1 MLRIDFELL
10 DYEPHHAQ
18 ITYEGKPFTGI
29 VFEVDKQGLL
39 MEQNCL
45 EGQFHGLKLTYF
57 QNKKINTESYVHYG
71 LAHGTSRVWDING
84 QLICEQF
91 YLVGVY
97 IYGRFWQNGT
107 LVHEDR
113 IDKNHPNLK
122 IIEREGFTLPNF
134 D

>member
-29 VFEVDKQGLL
+29 VFEVEKEGNLT
-39 MEQNCL
+39 EQVCL
-45 EGQFHGLKLTYF
+45 EGHFHGLKLTYF
-57 QNKKINTESYVHYG
+57 PNKKINSESNFHYG
-71 LAHGTSRVWDING
+71 LSHGTSRVWDING
-84 QLICEQF
+84 QLISEQF

-97 IYGRFWQNGT
+97 LYGRFWQNGA

-113 IDKNHPNLK
+113 IDKNHPNLYF
-122 IIEREGFTLPNF
+122 IEKAGFTLPNL